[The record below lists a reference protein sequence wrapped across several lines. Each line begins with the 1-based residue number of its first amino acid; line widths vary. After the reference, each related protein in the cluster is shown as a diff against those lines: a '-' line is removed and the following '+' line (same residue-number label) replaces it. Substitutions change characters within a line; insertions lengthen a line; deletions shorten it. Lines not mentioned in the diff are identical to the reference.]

1 MISFVLVISFA
12 LHADTAK
19 VVKCPHRQKAYDKI
33 DTLYLNMD
41 SVKIEIGKIKKYI
54 NNKNK

>member
-1 MISFVLVISFA
+1 VISFA